1 MRLVEEAAK
10 LALVQ
15 LRCTKSA
22 AATCG
27 SRHTKVGGCWCE
39 APGFGPSWGI
49 VEVWAAAR
57 PCNGLYEFDTKPGE
71 RAATNTKLLSISAA

>member
-1 MRLVEEAAK
+1 MPYIVDCAIFFPWFFRRTTQTYV
-10 LALVQ
+10 
-15 LRCTKSA
+15 S
-22 AATCG
+22 
-27 SRHTKVGGCWCE
+27 
-39 APGFGPSWGI
+39 FGPSWGI